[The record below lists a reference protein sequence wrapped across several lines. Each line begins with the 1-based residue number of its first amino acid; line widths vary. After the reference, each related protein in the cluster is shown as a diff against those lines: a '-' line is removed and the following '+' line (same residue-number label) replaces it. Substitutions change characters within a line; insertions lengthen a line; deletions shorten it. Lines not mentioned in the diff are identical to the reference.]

1 MSGHRQDI
9 ELDDRTL
16 IELIGGIALDLLE
29 NNYIEKD
36 MECSCRSPKH
46 SAEVFRKR
54 LRSRLKMFSGITIG
68 LGTLVLIMAAVL
80 ARRGRVVHT
89 LRF

>member
-29 NNYIEKD
+29 NNYIEIIPVDIFNK
-36 MECSCRSPKH
+36 
-46 SAEVFRKR
+46 
-54 LRSRLKMFSGITIG
+54 
-68 LGTLVLIMAAVL
+68 LVAGSKAGYTAVL
-80 ARRGRVVHT
+80 V
-89 LRF
+89 F